1 MTPIDNVFLGV
12 KRFQTVFEAIY
23 TFMALEGKRII
34 DEKASVFGEKFSE
47 NLYDKHISYFYY
59 EGLDYIETKKK
70 DDSTVIICIYD
81 EEEGIHLDIPIAM
94 DLYTT
99 MYNNLSIVP
108 KIIRQLIES
117 DYQTFISQQTE
128 IANLKK
134 QQEVKDELNRIK
146 KYNDELFKLKIKYNI
161 N

>member
-47 NLYDKHISYFYY
+47 NLYDKCISYFYY
-59 EGLDYIETKKK
+59 EGLDYIETKRK
-70 DDSTVIICIYD
+70 DDSIVIISIFD
-81 EEEGIHLDIPIAM
+81 TEEGLRIDIPIAIS
-94 DLYTT
+94 LYSM
-99 MYNNLSIVP
+99 MYNELYLVP
-108 KIIRQLIES
+108 KIIRQLIEN

-146 KYNDELFKLKIKYNI
+146 KYNDELLKLKIKYNI